1 MKRSWQSMFAVV
13 LSIAVLMLAGC
24 PQPPAVVPESGTTE
38 TEPGTT
44 ETEPGTTETE
54 PITPVTAEEEAK
66 MGIKTEPFG
75 QADGTDVELYTLS
88 NDNGLKV
95 EIMTYGATITAVE
108 VPDRDGKIEN
118 VTLRRD
124 SLDDHLAENPYFGST
139 VGRCANRIAKGKFTL
154 DGTEYT
160 LATNDGANH
169 LHGGVKGFD
178 KVVWTAEP
186 IEAEGSVG
194 VKFSYTSPDG
204 EEGYPGTLSAA
215 VTYSLNNDNELKMDY
230 TATTDKPTICNLTNH
245 CYWNL
250 GPAAAG
256 GILDH
261 QMMINADGF
270 LPVDDGLISLGTVD
284 PVKDTPM
291 DFTEPKAI
299 GSRIDQVEG
308 GYDHC
313 YVLNRT
319 PEEEMC
325 LVAKIVA
332 PDSGRVME
340 IFTTEPAVQFY
351 TGNFLDGTITTGGVT
366 YEKNHAFCLETQHY
380 PDSPNQPDF
389 PTTVLRPGETYR
401 HTTVHKFAT
410 Q

>member
-1 MKRSWQSMFAVV
+1 MKRPWQSMFAVV
-13 LSIAVLMLAGC
+13 LSIAVLTLAGC

-38 TEPGTT
+38 TEPIIT
-44 ETEPGTTETE
+44 ETESGTTETE
-54 PITPVTAEEEAK
+54 PITPDTAEEEAK
-66 MGIKTEPFG
+66 MGIKREPFG

-95 EIMTYGATITAVE
+95 KIMTYGATITAVE

-124 SLDDHLAENPYFGST
+124 SLDDYLAENPYFGST
-139 VGRCANRIAKGKFTL
+139 IGRYGNRIAKGKFTL
-154 DGTEYT
+154 DGVEYT
-160 LATNDGANH
+160 LAVNNEPNH
-169 LHGGVKGFD
+169 LHGGAKGFD
-178 KVVWTAEP
+178 KVVWTAERV
-186 IEAEGSVG
+186 ESEGSVG
-194 VKFSYTSPDG
+194 VKFSYVSPDG

-230 TATTDKPTICNLTNH
+230 TATTDKPTVCNLTNH
-245 CYWNL
+245 SYWNL

-270 LPVDDGLISLGTVD
+270 LPVDDGLIPLGTVD

-291 DFTEPKAI
+291 DFTEPKTI
-299 GSRIDQVEG
+299 GARIDQVEG

-313 YVLNRT
+313 YVLNRK

-332 PDSGRVME
+332 PGNGRVME

-351 TGNFLDGTITTGGVT
+351 TGNFLDGTITAAGAT

-401 HTTVHKFAT
+401 HTTVHKFST